1 MAALVCGSWTGKSG
15 HQGNGFRFVDHD
27 GKRGHAGLRC
37 CISAG
42 GHVSGRSTTPEA
54 GPPFRRR
61 SGARRLLD
69 HPAPGPAA
77 IRCDA
82 LVQELVAR
90 SDRAKKS
97 LRASQDDLERLSC
110 TASTPL
116 DPRTMK
122 ITLDISKLV
131 EEGKLTS
138 EEVDK
143 LMRLAAHD
151 TGSLGINILIGF
163 GVVAIAA
170 GAVALVP
177 TPSTAVGFGLALFVA
192 GSVIALNRVQQWIL
206 LGQICL
212 VIGALMFG
220 GGVIAYRADSL
231 ASMLV
236 VTGAFW
242 LAAIVARSSL
252 LMALAV
258 LAASACLGARTGYSH
273 AVYSLA
279 IFEPTLTVLLF
290 SAVALIAYQL
300 SRRLP
305 AEYERLAITAARTS
319 LLLINFGFWIGSLLG
334 GPLMLNHFMNTRDT
348 SLTVM
353 TKTAIPATVFSIL
366 WAVALL
372 GAGIWAVR
380 VNRRWVVNLVAVFA
394 GIHFYT
400 QWFERLGATPLS
412 VLLGGLVILASAFA
426 LWALNRRIP
435 AAA

>member
-1 MAALVCGSWTGKSG
+1 
-15 HQGNGFRFVDHD
+15 
-27 GKRGHAGLRC
+27 
-37 CISAG
+37 
-42 GHVSGRSTTPEA
+42 
-54 GPPFRRR
+54 
-61 SGARRLLD
+61 
-69 HPAPGPAA
+69 
-77 IRCDA
+77 
-82 LVQELVAR
+82 
-90 SDRAKKS
+90 
-97 LRASQDDLERLSC
+97 
-110 TASTPL
+110 
-116 DPRTMK
+116 
-122 ITLDISKLV
+122 
-131 EEGKLTS
+131 
-138 EEVDK
+138 
-143 LMRLAAHD
+143 
-151 TGSLGINILIGF
+151 
-163 GVVAIAA
+163 
-170 GAVALVP
+170 
-177 TPSTAVGFGLALFVA
+177 
-192 GSVIALNRVQQWIL
+192 VQQWIL

-220 GGVIAYRADSL
+220 GGVIAYRADTL

-319 LLLINFGFWIGSLLG
+319 LLLINFGFWIGSLWG
-334 GPLMLNHFMNTRDT
+334 DPLMLIHSMNTRDA
-348 SLTVM
+348 SLAFT
-353 TKTAIPATVFSIL
+353 TKAVIPATAFSIL

-372 GAGIWAVR
+372 ATGIWAVQ
-380 VNRRWVVNLVAVFA
+380 VNRRWLVNLVAVFA